1 MLEEELYEPM
11 RRWLE
16 QYMKDHYEGGGH
28 KGAAGGKLNIEQFNR
43 LITECKI

>member
-16 QYMKDHYEGGGH
+16 QYMKDHYKGNEIITTDGGGMIVA
-28 KGAAGGKLNIEQFNR
+28 KN
-43 LITECKI
+43 